1 VKGVVAPPPVPDGGE
16 PLESSRRSRLTGPR
30 SADRAARQRLDLL
43 LLAGSRHLG
52 SPDLRTL
59 ISFLRQEDCGFE
71 VHLEMAD
78 PARHPELLEL
88 HRLVATPALVKLSPP
103 PKQVF
108 AGNSL
113 SMQLRN
119 WLPRWQQ
126 MEVVTSLGLSL
137 RTSEIDGSRS
147 RREVQL
153 EDQLLVLRQENE
165 TLIERLG
172 VQERL
177 LRMVAHE
184 LRTPLTAAKLA
195 LQSHS
200 LGQIDQL
207 RFRDVLERRLNDIE
221 ELSSD
226 LLEVGTTRWEA
237 LFNPQRL
244 DLGQVAAEAILELEK
259 LWVGRDLELV
269 TDIPADL
276 PDVYADQRRMRQ
288 VLLNL
293 LENALKFTPEGGRV
307 TLTLLH
313 RTSQWLQ
320 VSVCD
325 SGPGIPTTEQQRIF
339 QDRVR
344 LPQTSGSTSGFG
356 VGLAVCRRIAEVHGG
371 RIWVVSELGEG
382 ACFHFTVPVWS
393 GQSAPEPPPPAPPS
407 PRASWITAPPPAE
420 PPGDSLT
427 KGPPDP

>member
-1 VKGVVAPPPVPDGGE
+1 VTASPALSSAPDPARQPLRLLLVAARHHLV
-16 PLESSRRSRLTGPR
+16 
-30 SADRAARQRLDLL
+30 SAD
-43 LLAGSRHLG
+43 
-52 SPDLRTL
+52 LRNL
-59 ISFLRQEDCGFE
+59 VQFLNSEDSGFE
-71 VHLEMAD
+71 VSLELAD
-78 PARHPELLEL
+78 PALQPELLEL
-88 HRLVATPALVKLSPP
+88 HRLVATPALVKLDPP
-103 PKQVF
+103 PKQVI
-108 AGNSL
+108 AGSAI
-113 SMQLRN
+113 SQKLRS

-126 MEVVTSLGLSL
+126 MEVVTSLGMSL
-137 RTSEIDGSRS
+137 RPAESDGSRTQ
-147 RREVQL
+147 RELQL

-195 LQSHS
+195 LQSHE
-200 LGQIDQL
+200 LGQIDAP
-207 RFRDVLERRLNDIE
+207 RFQDVLKRRLDDIQ
-221 ELSSD
+221 ELSKD

-244 DLGQVAAEAILELEK
+244 ALGQVAAEAILELEK
-259 LWVGRDLELV
+259 LWIGRRLELV

-276 PDVYADQRRMRQ
+276 PDVFADQRRMRQ
-288 VLLNL
+288 VFLNL

-313 RTSQWLQ
+313 RTSQWVQ

-325 SGPGIPTTEQQRIF
+325 SGPGIPSEEQQRIF

-344 LPQTSGSTSGFG
+344 LPQTSASTPGYG
-356 VGLAVCRRIAEVHGG
+356 VGLSVCRRIAEVHGG
-371 RIWVVSELGEG
+371 RIWVVSEPNEG

-393 GQSAPEPPPPAPPS
+393 GQSQPA
-407 PRASWITAPPPAE
+407 
-420 PPGDSLT
+420 LT
-427 KGPPDP
+427 KGRPAP

>member
-1 VKGVVAPPPVPDGGE
+1 MTASPALSSAPDPARQPLRLLLVAARHHLV
-16 PLESSRRSRLTGPR
+16 
-30 SADRAARQRLDLL
+30 SAD
-43 LLAGSRHLG
+43 
-52 SPDLRTL
+52 LRNL
-59 ISFLRQEDCGFE
+59 VQFLNSEDSGFE
-71 VHLEMAD
+71 VSLELAD
-78 PARHPELLEL
+78 PALQPELLEL
-88 HRLVATPALVKLSPP
+88 HRLVATPALVKLDPP
-103 PKQVF
+103 PKQVI
-108 AGNSL
+108 AGSAI
-113 SMQLRN
+113 SQKLRS

-126 MEVVTSLGLSL
+126 MEVVTSLGMSL
-137 RTSEIDGSRS
+137 RPAESDGSRTQ
-147 RREVQL
+147 RELQL

-195 LQSHS
+195 LQSHE
-200 LGQIDQL
+200 LGQIDAP
-207 RFRDVLERRLNDIE
+207 RFQDVLKRRLDDIQ
-221 ELSSD
+221 ELSKD

-244 DLGQVAAEAILELEK
+244 ALGQVAAEAILELEK
-259 LWVGRDLELV
+259 LWIGRRLELV

-276 PDVYADQRRMRQ
+276 PDVFADQRRMRQ
-288 VLLNL
+288 VFLNL

-313 RTSQWLQ
+313 RTSQWVQ

-325 SGPGIPTTEQQRIF
+325 SGPGIPSEEQQRIF

-344 LPQTSGSTSGFG
+344 LPQTSASTPGYG
-356 VGLAVCRRIAEVHGG
+356 VGLSVCRRIAEVHGG
-371 RIWVVSELGEG
+371 RIWVVSAPNEG

-393 GQSAPEPPPPAPPS
+393 GQSQPA
-407 PRASWITAPPPAE
+407 
-420 PPGDSLT
+420 LT
-427 KGPPDP
+427 KGRPAP